1 MIRTFQRHPAI
12 SSIALGFLLL
22 VAGSSVNASLGGV
35 MVLVEGAIMLFFLVR
50 WMRGRHAPST
60 FARAA
65 LALPLSSSLPVV
77 AAIRHPIP
85 PKLRFNIL
93 QRDNYTCRYC
103 GAKGPEAGGTAT
115 LEIDHKLPVSLGGT
129 NDPLNLVTSCR
140 DCNRGKGAERI
151 DPEDDP
157 GRTLGAHQWET
168 CRVAVQMLGDRN
180 RQRIAVS
187 ATRYGAGKSFPVI
200 KPKTFTF
207 SVSLPPE
214 AGRGLPSLDGY
225 LLMVKDNER
234 RSFETFLAEVDAK
247 LTHDRWQRVSQRE
260 WRRLVA

>member
-1 MIRTFQRHPAI
+1 M
-12 SSIALGFLLL
+12 
-22 VAGSSVNASLGGV
+22 
-35 MVLVEGAIMLFFLVR
+35 R
-50 WMRGRHAPST
+50 WIRGRHGPST

-65 LALPLSSSLPVV
+65 LASPLSSSLPVV

-85 PKLRFNIL
+85 PKLRFDIL

-129 NDPLNLVTSCR
+129 NDPLNLVTSCWA
-140 DCNRGKGAERI
+140 CNRGKGAERI
-151 DPEDDP
+151 DPEDD
-157 GRTLGAHQWET
+157 LGGAVSAHQWET
-168 CRVAVQMLGDRN
+168 CRVAVQMQGDRN

-200 KPKTFTF
+200 KPKTFRF

-214 AGRGLPSLDGY
+214 AERGLPSLGGY
-225 LLMVKDNER
+225 LMMVKDKER
-234 RSFETFLAEVDAK
+234 RSFESFLAEVGAK
-247 LTHDRWQRVSQRE
+247 LTHDRWQRVSERE
-260 WRRLVA
+260 WCRLVA